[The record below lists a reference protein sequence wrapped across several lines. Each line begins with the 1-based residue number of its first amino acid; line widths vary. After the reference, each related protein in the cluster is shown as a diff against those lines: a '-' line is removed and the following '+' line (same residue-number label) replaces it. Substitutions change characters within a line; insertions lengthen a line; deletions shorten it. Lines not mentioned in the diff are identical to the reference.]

1 MLKPTITL
9 LVLLT
14 ATTMQAQFGGP
25 SYFLPKD
32 CQSAAQGSANST
44 AAGSILV
51 AIING
56 AYETTL
62 GADTINTCMR
72 LSDGKAIA
80 WIYTFYQPNGD
91 SVFFKPFAKIF
102 VCIDAASFLP
112 AGSIPAPPLGRE
124 AVPSAYIQGDAL
136 ITALNKDGDYTAYHA
151 AYPQHNP
158 DGTALTVSR
167 EPVLDYPAGTPFW
180 FLTWSPSPGNSG
192 MTCFV
197 HALSSE
203 TICVRV
209 TSVADD
215 AVAAGFSVA
224 PNPAFDQATLMI
236 PMSWMGST
244 ATIEAIDATGS
255 LVVLRSDVLLTSP
268 ALNLSLS
275 SLPSGMYTVRIR
287 NERQAIVIPMS
298 VVR

>member
-1 MLKPTITL
+1 MLKAITL

-14 ATTMQAQFGGP
+14 ASTTQAQFGGP
-25 SYFLPKD
+25 SYFLPKE
-32 CQSAAQGSANST
+32 CQGAAQGSANQT
-44 AAGSILV
+44 AAGSVLIAIL
-51 AIING
+51 NG
-56 AYETTL
+56 AYETAL
-62 GADTINTCMR
+62 GADTINTGMR

-91 SVFFKPFAKIF
+91 SVFFKPFGKIF

-112 AGSIPAPPLGRE
+112 SGSIPAPPLGRE

-136 ITALNKDGDYTAYHA
+136 INALKTDGDYTAYRA
-151 AYPQHNP
+151 AHPDHNP

-180 FLTWSPSPGNSG
+180 FLTWSPSQGDPG

-203 TICVRV
+203 TICVSV
-209 TSVADD
+209 TSVADE
-215 AVAAGFSVA
+215 AAAAGFALA
-224 PNPAFDQATLMI
+224 PNPALDQTTLMI
-236 PMSWMGST
+236 PLSWMGSR
-244 ATIEAIDATGS
+244 ATIEAVDATGS
-255 LVVLRSDVLLTSP
+255 VVVLRSDALLTSP

-275 SLPSGMYTVRIR
+275 SLPSGMYTVRVR

-298 VVR
+298 VLR